1 MQNVSRIVIGIIGI
15 VVLMIM
21 FPMVMSS
28 THDIQTDQHTDTAL
42 ALGGTPPAGTCVL
55 TEDLWQDDTG
65 SVISAVGD
73 KPETL
78 TITSYTPATHTLT
91 VGGVTTSTTAT
102 VVYEIDGLT
111 QYTGMGAIVG
121 ITPLLIWIG
130 FLFVMFG
137 SIYSGV
143 RSKVG

>member
-1 MQNVSRIVIGIIGI
+1 VNRIVIGIIGI
-15 VVLMIM
+15 VILIIL

-28 THDIQTDQHTDTAL
+28 IHDLQTEEQTDVDL

-73 KPETL
+73 KLETL

-91 VGGVTTSTTAT
+91 VGGVTTSTKAT
-102 VVYEIDGLT
+102 VVYETDALT
-111 QYTGMGAIVG
+111 AFTGMGALVG

-130 FLFVMFG
+130 FLFGMIASLWTGVKSKFG
-137 SIYSGV
+137 GD
-143 RSKVG
+143 